1 MKFKIMLASTV
12 AASMLLLLSV
22 SNVGAA
28 VEIEPNTILSSKDN
42 FGSSVAVYGHTAMV
56 GAYGDNK
63 YAGKV
68 YAFVNDNG
76 WTPSG
81 SITPLGIAPN
91 DYFGRSIDIFG
102 NIAVI
107 GADGTDIDLFPEDL
121 TNDLISNA
129 GAVYLFDSGTLLEI
143 KLLTASDAQLNAAY
157 GASVGIFDRFVIVGS
172 PGAHGDMGAA
182 YIYEKPSS
190 GWADL
195 DKDIHVEKIL
205 APNGGIEDYFGTSV
219 AISDRFAVVGSYGDD
234 GVANRAGAVYVYEK
248 MGDDSWS
255 VPAELPL
262 DATNF
267 DPDASPF
274 QADDKLGMSVAIDGN
289 LIAAGAPGPSG
300 ARGKVFLFRYESGQ
314 WSIAGELQPTA
325 AELDELQVTNLEGF
339 GTSVSVQGNYLAVGA
354 ENGPAFIYTQAGT
367 GEWTLDKTRSPFG
380 YADGNGSVSEVD
392 IAASSGGAYQFWGG
406 MPDRNANK
414 GAAFND
420 EADVLPTGETVAN
433 TPPKIFAINDQI
445 MSAGGSLELDLS
457 LWDLETLAADLKILQ
472 PSVTDSSLLTF
483 PQSFPLTGTSNLT
496 INSVAG
502 GSGTVEVTVAV
513 EDTCT
518 ENMDTATCPST
529 GSTSFNLTVGD
540 IPEIVISDSTPGPY
554 VINEGQETFINVMF
568 SIVSPEYMQGGPT
581 VTSSNQ
587 ELIPNSN
594 LSLSENV
601 PNEYTLTIE
610 PNAQEFGTSQITI
623 KATSSDGIE
632 VTETLLVSVNGLPII
647 SNLPNEKTVSVDEVV
662 GDALDIPFSVADA
675 ETHPSQLEAKVTVES
690 DPDDILTATPPYV
703 EKGDTANDR
712 VLYIPWPDDTLGAVE
727 LSVTVDDGSVT
738 SAPSPLS
745 LQVVST
751 TDTIIDSIT
760 VQGTTEN
767 LLDKSSSE
775 RIVSLNE
782 GEGSIALD
790 IIIEDGDEQSIDD
803 IVRTVTS
810 TRSWASDYE
819 LSCFPPSPST
829 PSLFPCE
836 LWIAEPAATA
846 DTSLDS
852 TVTISVD
859 DGDMATAGDRQSFI
873 LSYNTRPT
881 IDPAEGETFP
891 DGVTIEEDI
900 DENADGLTDTQI
912 FNFSI
917 GDDSTEP
924 SKLTKHFTSSNNQFL
939 NLTKQDDAGD
949 YLFTQGCADI
959 NSYNCWSCD
968 GGDCQVRVKPSLNDH
983 GSAVI
988 SAKVTDAGGLSA
1000 GMSFNMTVTPVNDP
1014 PEVIIK
1020 DGAEEV
1026 SAVTMKENNS
1036 EALDII
1042 PTDVDGDA
1050 LTLNIESLNPD
1061 LIPNEFAN
1069 IKICEVSDVSD
1080 PFDPESATPPDGWI
1094 CFDRSEYSLT
1104 PDATTGNY
1112 DTLKL
1117 FIRPAENANSELL
1130 QPDGSVIGA
1139 ANINVAVTDIE
1150 TETVDKNVN
1159 VIVTAE
1165 PSPPVITLLGASR
1178 IQMDDNRDAE
1188 TAEANPIGM
1197 AIHHPD
1203 GDKQVNIEVNL
1214 VSQEPETCTGA
1225 DCVIPID
1232 SQNVYLII
1240 SDDEVIDSSDEII
1253 DSLSLSNQQI
1263 QPGLPLYL
1271 GVVLKPEPNRIDETT
1286 KEKFEIVV
1294 TNSNPEES
1302 SLSDSEI
1309 ITATVKPVNDA
1320 PTITGLME
1328 NYPCIV
1334 CGDDP
1339 STWTQENPQ
1348 DIFFTVNDPDP
1359 QDDLTLLNVTAK
1371 WGQKDGADIDPTGE
1385 YTPLVIEGPTSDG
1398 QVTLLVVP
1406 PDTGR
1411 LPLTVTVTDTEGLF
1425 NSQDTF
1431 INIQEAPPEIEPY
1444 PDEFDL
1450 SLNTKED
1457 KPTQVDLLV
1466 SDIETDDL
1474 SQLTLIT
1481 AWRSITPDM
1490 PEGTFSGGEI
1500 GSGGLATLTVTP
1512 PADWPRGA
1520 DDTAVA
1526 EIDVTARQPD
1536 GVRSE
1541 TITFTLTIEATP
1553 DAPVLTS
1560 AKPLDPAPI
1569 ISEGGTYVIDFWI
1582 EDLDTRI
1589 DTMTIEPVVT
1599 GLDLDLSALD
1609 CPIDD
1614 PYRKRCE
1621 LTVKSPEQS
1630 FGDAVITITA
1640 AERNAPYL
1648 EGSLAV
1654 PLTVEENNEAPS
1666 FSIVGANP
1674 FSAFVVDPNTGEKSI
1689 ATEEGTIVT
1698 VNYEISDPDGP
1709 TEGLQV
1715 VPESLKW
1722 IWTASTTP
1730 TEPVDLELI
1739 AQGNSIQITP
1749 SENGFG
1755 EGSVLLQV
1763 TDGTNSISTDFDV
1776 TLAPKNDPPTVTFT
1790 NPPQDPLA
1798 ESDDNKTLDLELS
1811 LSDVETDSSAMT
1823 PTFTV
1828 EWVEDGIRETLIA
1841 ENHILAT
1848 GTGEIRT
1855 VKFTRPDI
1863 CSETGATA
1871 IITVRVTDG
1880 DSADPKID
1888 TDQVA
1893 IEYTAVDSPP
1903 TIRKKNGLYFES
1915 IKENSGPHFVDFV
1928 VAKEPACRPA
1938 ELVMTMPVITGNPEL
1953 LPEGNYYFDPD
1964 FTGATR
1970 RLWLEP
1976 AQNKWG
1982 TVDITVSVLDAL
1994 TPDQLQS
2001 NPLTFTLRVV
2011 PVTHAP
2017 TISVLMQGDSPAQVY
2032 QVEMDESETTEGM
2045 GYVIEVEDLDTLSEE
2060 LILGAIWAPVSGRE
2074 DEFVEGDI
2082 RFEGTGSERSVIITP
2097 EPYENGYAK
2106 ITPWVK
2112 DSAESTPVKSQPFVL
2127 HVRPVNDPP
2136 VINAPIAN
2144 PDDIVF
2150 VQGDETY
2157 TLRFQVYDRDSVLP
2171 SNSVSAESGNTAL
2184 LPQNDVTRFDWGR
2197 IENPQDNMTH
2207 YLEMKPYPI
2216 IDEEFKDIP
2225 VTIKASDGTDQS
2237 TFPFTLRVVRNANPP
2252 QITIRPSV
2260 SVWED
2265 QVEEEV
2271 VDFKVTD
2278 EEKDPQDLDVFVS
2291 SGDTRFIPNSSIEVE
2306 YIGGADVNWRLRFR
2320 PAADAPFDEG
2330 DSYTIPL
2337 IISAY
2342 NDFFEA
2348 VTELSVTIYNR
2359 NDAPEIVNITK
2370 PETVYLNEP
2379 FEIFFEVYDR
2389 DEGPDDLELTASSTD
2404 LSDAV
2409 YEFSPEMGT
2418 SRTLKVFPNI
2428 SSPDQRS
2435 IDITITVTDNSGVVS
2450 PTNGVESNYTEETVT
2465 IYMAGAAPGDVDGS
2479 GIVDLGDAI
2488 AALQVLSGIQ
2498 PGVLPGADV
2507 NGDGRIGL
2515 AEAFNA
2521 LTHVASQ

>member
-1 MKFKIMLASTV
+1 MKFKIMSASTV
-12 AASMLLLLSV
+12 AVSMLLLLSV

-68 YAFVNDNG
+68 YAFDNING
-76 WTPSG
+76 WTQSG

-129 GAVYLFDSGTLLEI
+129 GAVYLFDSGTLQEI
-143 KLLTASDAQLNAAY
+143 KLLTASDAQRHAAY

-182 YIYEKPSS
+182 YIYEKPST
-190 GWADL
+190 GWVDL

-219 AISDRFAVVGSYGDD
+219 AISDRFAVVGSYGND

-262 DATNF
+262 NAGNF

-354 ENGPAFIYTQAGT
+354 ENGPAFIYTRAGT

-445 MSAGGSLELDLS
+445 MSAGGSLALDLS

-610 PNAQEFGTSQITI
+610 PNAQEFGASQITI
-623 KATSSDGIE
+623 KATSFDGIE

-647 SNLPNEKTVSVDEVV
+647 SNLPNKKTVSVDEVV
-662 GDALDIPFSVADA
+662 GGALDIPFSVADA
-675 ETHPSQLEAKVTVES
+675 ETHPSELEAKVTVES
-690 DPDDILTATPPYV
+690 DPDDILTATPPFV

-790 IIIEDGDEQSIDD
+790 IVIEDGDEQSIDD

-924 SKLTKHFTSSNNQFL
+924 AKLTKNFTSSNNQFL
-939 NLTKQDDAGD
+939 NLAEDTAGN
-949 YLFTQGCADI
+949 YPFTQGCADI
-959 NSYNCWSCD
+959 NSYNCWTCD
-968 GGDCQVRVKPSLNDH
+968 GGDCQLRIKPALNDH

-988 SAKVTDAGGLSA
+988 SAEVTDAGGLSA
-1000 GMSFNMTVTPVNDP
+1000 GISFNMTVTAVNDP
-1014 PEVIIK
+1014 PGLIIK
-1020 DGAEEV
+1020 DGSEEV

-1036 EALDII
+1036 AALDII
-1042 PTDVDGDA
+1042 STDVDEDS
-1050 LTLNIESLNPD
+1050 LTLDIESLNTD

-1069 IKICEVSDVSD
+1069 IKICEVSEVSD

-1094 CFDRSEYSLT
+1094 CFDRSEYALT
-1104 PDATTGNY
+1104 PDATGNY
-1112 DTLKL
+1112 STLKL

-1130 QPDGSVIGA
+1130 KSDGSVIGA
-1139 ANINVAVTDIE
+1139 GNINVSATDPE
-1150 TETVDKNVN
+1150 GATVDKNIKATVE
-1159 VIVTAE
+1159 AAD
-1165 PSPPVITLLGASR
+1165 SAPVID
-1178 IQMDDNRDAE
+1178 IQSPFLRMFDDRDRT
-1188 TAEANPIGM
+1188 TAEANPIVLS
-1197 AIHHPD
+1197 ISHPD
-1203 GDKQVNIEVNL
+1203 GRKEVTISVEL
-1214 VSQEPETCTGA
+1214 HEDETCGTE
-1225 DCVIPID
+1225 CPIPIT
-1232 SQNVYLII
+1232 SQNSYF
-1240 SDDEVIDSSDEII
+1240 IDSNGSIINNTVMTDE
-1253 DSLSLSNQQI
+1253 I
-1263 QPGLPLYL
+1263 QPGETLSLDL
-1271 GVVLKPEPNRIDETT
+1271 VLKPVPNVIKDVMQ
-1286 KEKFEIVV
+1286 EKLKVIV
-1294 TNSNPEES
+1294 SNADDGT
-1302 SLSDSEI
+1302 LSTSEMVI
-1309 ITATVKPVNDA
+1309 ATVEPVNDA
-1320 PTITGLME
+1320 PTISGLKE
-1328 NYPCIV
+1328 NYPCLNCDV
-1334 CGDDP
+1334 ESP
-1339 STWTQENPQ
+1339 WLQEMSQTIN
-1348 DIFFTVNDPDP
+1348 FTVADPDP
-1359 QDDLTLLNVTAK
+1359 QDDPSQLTVTAK

-1385 YTPLVIEGPTSDG
+1385 YTPAVIEGPTSDG
-1398 QVTLLVVP
+1398 QVSLLVVP

-1411 LPLTVTVTDTEGLF
+1411 LPLTITVIDAAGPPYPDDQDNE
-1425 NSQDTF
+1425 QDTH
-1431 INIQEAPPEIEPY
+1431 INVQEAPPEIEPY

-1450 SLNTKED
+1450 DLSAKED
-1457 KPTQVDLLV
+1457 GSTEVDLLV

-1474 SQLTLIT
+1474 SQLTLVT
-1481 AWRSITPDM
+1481 AWRSITPEM

-1500 GSGGLATLTVTP
+1500 SSGGLATLTVIP

-1520 DDTAVA
+1520 DETAVA
-1526 EIDVTARQPD
+1526 EIDVTAREPD

-1582 EDLDTRI
+1582 EDIDTRI
-1589 DTMTIEPVVT
+1589 DTLNIEPLVT
-1599 GLDLDLSALD
+1599 GLDLSLSAFD
-1609 CPIDD
+1609 CPIND
-1614 PYRKRCE
+1614 PYLKRCE
-1621 LTVKSPEQS
+1621 WTVKSPEQS
-1630 FGDAVITITA
+1630 FGDSTITITA
-1640 AERNAPYL
+1640 AETNPPYL
-1648 EGSLAV
+1648 EGSLVV
-1654 PLTVEENNEAPS
+1654 PLTVQENNEAPS

-1698 VNYEISDPDGP
+1698 VNYELSDPDGP

-1715 VPESLKW
+1715 VPESLQW

-1730 TEPVDLELI
+1730 TEPVELELI

-1749 SENGFG
+1749 SQNGFG

-1763 TDGTNSISTDFDV
+1763 TDGTNSVSTGFDV

-1790 NPPQDPLA
+1790 NPPQEPLA
-1798 ESDDNKTLDLELS
+1798 ESGDNKTLDLELS
-1811 LSDVETDSSAMT
+1811 ISDVETDSSAMT

-1841 ENHILAT
+1841 EDHILAT
-1848 GTGEIRT
+1848 GIGEIRT

-1893 IEYTAVDSPP
+1893 IEYTAVDFPP

-1938 ELVMTMPVITGNPEL
+1938 ELVMTMPVITGDPEL
-1953 LPEGNYYFDPD
+1953 LPEGNYYFDPN

-2001 NPLTFTLRVV
+2001 DPLTFSLRVV

-2017 TISVLMQGDSPAQVY
+2017 TISVLMRGDSPAQVY

-2207 YLEMKPYPI
+2207 YIEMKPYPI

-2409 YEFSPEMGT
+2409 YEFSPEIGT